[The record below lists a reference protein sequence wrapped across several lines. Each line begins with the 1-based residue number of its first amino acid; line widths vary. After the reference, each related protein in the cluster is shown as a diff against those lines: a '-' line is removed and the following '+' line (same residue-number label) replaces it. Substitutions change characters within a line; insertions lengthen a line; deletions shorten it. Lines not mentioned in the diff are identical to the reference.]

1 MRCAPCLTRIFP
13 LDAKRSETRVAPFH
27 DALRRLW
34 YFSMRKATARQWAH
48 RALLAFRLTEALI
61 NGVLDRFKRYLL
73 TLPAVSDAR
82 RKHVNEIRK
91 LGRVLWANIERLEV
105 SWREFLSTQYVV
117 EHDDLD

>member
-1 MRCAPCLTRIFP
+1 
-13 LDAKRSETRVAPFH
+13 
-27 DALRRLW
+27 
-34 YFSMRKATARQWAH
+34 MRKATARQWAH
-48 RALLAFRLTEALI
+48 RALLAFRSAEALV

-82 RKHVNEIRK
+82 REHVDEIRK